1 MELQLQQFLAFLH
14 FECLLAAST
23 IWNYLAELYLE
34 MVS

>member
-1 MELQLQQFLAFLH
+1 MELQLQRYLAFLH

-23 IWNYLAELYLE
+23 IWNYLAGLRLE